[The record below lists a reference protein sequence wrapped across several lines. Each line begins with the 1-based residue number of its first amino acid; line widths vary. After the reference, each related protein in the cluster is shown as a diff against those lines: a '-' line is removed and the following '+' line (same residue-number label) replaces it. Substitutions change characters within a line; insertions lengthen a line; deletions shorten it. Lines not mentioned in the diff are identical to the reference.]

1 MFIQRFALTI
11 WRASTDA
18 FSYVTE
24 FSRRTTGSA
33 LGYLYVLSVTLA
45 FFGLLPFAIG
55 LAVIAPSIRTLA
67 DDQLAVLQRWY
78 PDELVLTLSGD
89 VLSTNVQ
96 EPYALDLPTE
106 WGTTGENGPAHAI
119 VIDTSASVDDFAAR
133 DTAILLT
140 RTYAVVKDD
149 NGVRTF
155 DYAEADGANLIV
167 NETLIS
173 ELTTGLSTYTP
184 MLPWIA
190 AGIALALLLILP
202 WIAGG
207 IAWVSSLLFLL
218 IIGTPMLWMFATAM
232 GRRFTYWQ
240 LYHLGLFGLTSS
252 LLLTFA
258 LSMTAISVPL
268 LPNAVFIGWM
278 AYVITR
284 FPRRASASI
293 APLPPAA
300 TKKSAPK
307 KQAAVQKPAAKKPRA
322 K

>member
-1 MFIQRFALTI
+1 MLLQRFALTI

-33 LGYLYVLSVTLA
+33 LGYLYALSVTLA

-78 PDELVLTLSGD
+78 PDELVLTLTGG

-119 VIDTSASVDDFAAR
+119 VIDTSASIDDFAAR

-155 DYAEADGANLIV
+155 DYAEADGANLVI
-167 NETLIS
+167 NETLVS
-173 ELTTGLSTYTP
+173 ELTTGLSAYTP

-202 WIAGG
+202 WIGG
-207 IAWVSSLLFLL
+207 GFMWLGTLFFLL
-218 IIGTPMLWMFATAM
+218 WATVLTWIVSAIA
-232 GRRFTYWQ
+232 GRGHRYGE
-240 LYHLGLFGLTSS
+240 LYRLGLFGITSS
-252 LLLTFA
+252 ALLSFA
-258 LSMTAISVPL
+258 LTMTSLPL
-268 LPNAVFIGWM
+268 GWATYVLFFAWM
-278 AYVITR
+278 TYVITR
-284 FPRRASASI
+284 FPKRVHAVQ

-307 KQAAVQKPAAKKPRA
+307 KQAAAQKLAAKKPRA

>member
-1 MFIQRFALTI
+1 MFLQRFALTI
-11 WRASTDA
+11 WHASTDA
-18 FSYVTE
+18 LSYVTD
-24 FSRRTTGSA
+24 FGKRRTGSA
-33 LGYLYVLSVTLA
+33 LGYLYALSVTLA

-55 LAVIAPSIRTLA
+55 LAVVAPSIRTLA
-67 DDQLAVLQRWY
+67 DDQLAVIQRWY

-106 WGTTGENGPAHAI
+106 WGTTGENGPTHAI

-155 DYAEADGANLIV
+155 DYAEADGANLVI
-167 NETLIS
+167 NETLVS
-173 ELTTGLSTYTP
+173 ELTTGLSAYTP

-190 AGIALALLLILP
+190 GGLVLALVLVLP
-202 WIAGG
+202 WIGG
-207 IAWVSSLLFLL
+207 GFMWLGSLFFLLWATVITWIISAIVGRGHRYGELYRLSLFGITNSMFLSFALTMTSLPLGWATYLLF
-218 IIGTPMLWMFATAM
+218 F
-232 GRRFTYWQ
+232 
-240 LYHLGLFGLTSS
+240 
-252 LLLTFA
+252 
-258 LSMTAISVPL
+258 
-268 LPNAVFIGWM
+268 GWM
-278 AYVITR
+278 TYVIVQ

-293 APLPPAA
+293 PPLPPAA
-300 TKKSAPK
+300 SKAKADKPVAKKP
-307 KQAAVQKPAAKKPRA
+307 VAKKPRA

>member
-33 LGYLYVLSVTLA
+33 LGYLYALSVTLA

-55 LAVIAPSIRTLA
+55 LAVVAPNVETFA
-67 DDQLAVLQRWY
+67 NDQLATIQRWY
-78 PDELVLTLSGD
+78 PDELVLTLTGG

-106 WGTTGENGPAHAI
+106 WGEMDEGGPAHAI

-133 DTAILLT
+133 DTAVLLT

-155 DYAEADGANLIV
+155 DYAEADGANLTV
-167 NETLIS
+167 NEALVN
-173 ELTTGLSTYTP
+173 EVTTGLTAYTP

-190 AGIALALLLILP
+190 WGLVLALVLLLP

-207 IAWVSSLLFLL
+207 FMWLGTLFFLLWATVLTWIVSS
-218 IIGTPMLWMFATAM
+218 IA
-232 GRRFTYWQ
+232 GRGHRYGE
-240 LYHLGLFGLTSS
+240 LYRLGLFGITSS
-252 LLLTFA
+252 ALLSFA
-258 LSMTAISVPL
+258 LTMTSLPL
-268 LPNAVFIGWM
+268 GWATYVLFFAWM
-278 AYVITR
+278 TYVITQ
-284 FPRRASASI
+284 FPRRASASV

-300 TKKSAPK
+300 AKKPAPK
-307 KQAAVQKPAAKKPRA
+307 KLAVAKKTAAKKPRA